1 MKKTLIV
8 AAVSALA
15 AGSALAQSSVTIYGR
30 LNVTAESLD
39 RAGLKTKELVNNA
52 SRLGFK
58 GVEDL
63 GGGLKANFL
72 LEHRF
77 NVDTGTVTGAFYAG
91 DSYVG
96 LSGGFGAVRLG
107 RITSE
112 AYYATADY
120 ISMNN
125 HDTGTSA
132 DALYAYI
139 GNNRNKIAYNTNS
152 LGGLVLHAS
161 IGAGEGVAAAKV
173 LDLAATY
180 ELGDLSLGFGYEKNN
195 ASANQ
200 YAVRALYTAG
210 PVVVGG
216 YIQKDK
222 NGYGTNVGS
231 RTTFRLTGA
240 YNVGSSEFHVG
251 YGKAGDYSRV
261 NDSDV
266 SQLVL
271 GYNYNLSKRTRIHT
285 HYTKVSAS
293 RNATFYATDLTALGV
308 GIRHN
313 F

>member
-30 LNVTAESLD
+30 LNVSAEQIDTGGS
-39 RAGLKTKELVNNA
+39 KVKQLVNNA

-77 NVDTGTVTGAFYAG
+77 NVDTGTVTGDFYAG
-91 DSYVG
+91 DSTVG

-132 DALYAYI
+132 DALYAYL
-139 GNNRNKIAYNTNS
+139 GNNKNKIAYNTNS

-161 IGAGEGVAAAKV
+161 ISGGETSGAGRIW
-173 LDLAATY
+173 DLAATY
-180 ELGDLSLGFGYEKNN
+180 ELGDLSLGFGYEKTGI
-195 ASANQ
+195 ANQ

-210 PVVVGG
+210 PFVGG
-216 YIQKDK
+216 VYVQKDK
-222 NGYGTNVGS
+222 NGWGANLGS

-240 YNVGSSEFHVG
+240 YNVGNSEFHLG
-251 YGKAGDYSRV
+251 YGKADDYSRV
-261 NDSDV
+261 RDSDAT
-266 SQLVL
+266 QLVL

-293 RNATFYATDLTALGV
+293 RFTPYASDLTALGV
-308 GIRHN
+308 GLRHN

>member
-39 RAGLKTKELVNNA
+39 RAGSKTKELVNNA

-63 GGGLKANFL
+63 GGGLKAIFL

-77 NVDTGTVTGAFYAG
+77 SVDTGTVTGDFYAG
-91 DSYVG
+91 DSLVG
-96 LSGGFGAVRLG
+96 LSGGFGTVRLG

-132 DALYAYI
+132 DTLYAYL
-139 GNNRNKIAYNTNS
+139 GNNKNKIAYNTNS
-152 LGGLVLHAS
+152 LGGLVLHAA
-161 IGAGEGVAAAKV
+161 IGAQEGGAAGGKV
-173 LDLAATY
+173 MDLAATY

-210 PVVVGG
+210 AFVGG
-216 YIQKDK
+216 AYIQKDK
-222 NGYGTNVGS
+222 NGWGANLGS

-240 YNVGSSEFHVG
+240 YNVGNSEFHLG

-261 NDSDV
+261 NDSDAT
-266 SQLVL
+266 QLVL
-271 GYNYNLSKRTRIHT
+271 GYNYNLSKRTRIHS

-293 RNATFYATDLTALGV
+293 RFTPYTGDLTALGV